1 MNYLDEAE
9 QSSMSSID
17 FQEPQNYLSIYDDA
31 KTKMLNMT
39 LELDEANKTIESLKS
54 VVNRQKQHLDNKEAE
69 HKNDVDERMREK
81 AEEYQ
86 NSLEQNLE
94 FVNSLLEEKKS
105 LHENMANVTKIAK
118 ENDNKFSK
126 AIQDLKQKHE
136 REMKKSKDAW

>member
-69 HKNDVDERMREK
+69 HKNDVDERLREK